1 MRSIAV
7 SELRNNL
14 MSIIK
19 KVQAG
24 ENIVVTSRG
33 NEVAKLVPLENKKQK
48 AKESLKELRKTAYVG
63 DVLSPVNEDWRAVNK

>member
-33 NEVAKLVPLENKKQK
+33 NEVAKLVPLENKNQK

>member
-33 NEVAKLVPLENKKQK
+33 NEVAKLVPMENKKQM

-63 DVLSPVNEDWRAVNK
+63 DVLSPVNEDWRAAK